1 MGWCLGLEVHALRG
15 SAPVRSSAARA
26 ALGLTGNTPH
36 KACTYLSQPP
46 ILRHTRQ
53 TYCPVSTMR
62 PLLPVTLILLLA
74 ACGDGESLLPPDA
87 RLPDGG
93 RYRGEVVNGLLQGEG
108 RIDYPNGSWYA
119 GSFKDGQWHGQGE
132 WHGQNGEVYRGQFA
146 EGLFQGLGDLTTPG
160 SHYAGTFSHGRRD
173 GEGTLKQAD
182 QTYRGQF
189 KDDQYEGAGELELA
203 DGSRYQGL
211 FAKGKP
217 NGAGV
222 RSDAS
227 GNQFSG
233 RFVDG
238 LLQGSGTYDSVDGE
252 QYIGEFKD
260 NRLEGR
266 GRYESAEGDVWIGEF
281 KDGSLVGEGELLG
294 SDGSHYKGGFV
305 DWHFSG
311 QGSLQLA
318 DGSQYIGTFE
328 NDAYH
333 GKGRLTLSNGKVEGG
348 TWVNGVR
355 VRDEKGTLL
364 PDPLDL
370 TLLNQGRL
378 LEDALAR
385 VPPTA
390 PAIQL
395 YSLVVAG
402 DGQQSVFLR
411 EADYVSNM
419 LKVRFGARGQVTLV
433 NHRDHMASRP
443 MATRENLTRAAR
455 TLAERSGPEDLVF
468 IYLTSHGSRDHQLV
482 LDQPRLQLADLS
494 ADELASALAPLKE
507 RDKVIVISACYSGG
521 YIAPLKDDRT
531 VIMTAARADRVSFGC
546 SEEAD
551 FTYFGDALF
560 AEALNQTDD
569 LKQAFELAR
578 ASVAERERKDGFEA
592 SEPQLWAPP
601 AVLAHWQHLRRQQAE
616 EALRNAAQAT
626 VEQQEKKPGNH

>member
-1 MGWCLGLEVHALRG
+1 
-15 SAPVRSSAARA
+15 
-26 ALGLTGNTPH
+26 
-36 KACTYLSQPP
+36 
-46 ILRHTRQ
+46 
-53 TYCPVSTMR
+53 MR
-62 PLLPVTLILLLA
+62 PLLPLALTLLLA

-93 RYRGEVVNGLLQGEG
+93 RYRGEVVNGLLQGQG
-108 RIDYPNGSWYA
+108 RIDYPNGNWYA
-119 GSFKDGQWHGQGE
+119 GTFKDGQWHGQGE
-132 WHGQNGEVYRGQFA
+132 WHGSNGEVYRGQFA

-160 SHYAGTFSHGRRD
+160 SHYAGTFKHGRRD

-189 KDDQYEGAGELELA
+189 KDDQYDGAGQLELA

-211 FAKGKP
+211 FAKGQP
-217 NGAGV
+217 NGDGV

-233 RFVDG
+233 RFVNG
-238 LLQGSGTYDSVDGE
+238 QLQGSGTYDSVDGE

-281 KDGSLVGEGELLG
+281 KDGSLIGEGEMLA
-294 SDGSHYKGGFV
+294 SDGSHYKGEFV
-305 DWHFSG
+305 DWRFDG
-311 QGSLQLA
+311 QGTLQLA
-318 DGSQYIGTFE
+318 DGSHYSGGFA

-333 GKGRLTLSNGKVEGG
+333 GAGRLTLANGKVQAGE
-348 TWVNGVR
+348 WVNGVR
-355 VRDEKGTLL
+355 VRDQHGKLL

-370 TLLNQGRL
+370 ALLNQGRL
-378 LEDALAR
+378 LDEALAN
-385 VPPTA
+385 VPHSA
-390 PAIQL
+390 PPIQL

-419 LKVRFGARGQVTLV
+419 LKVRFGASGQVTLV
-433 NHRDHMASRP
+433 NHRDQLATRP
-443 MATRENLTRAAR
+443 MATRESLSRAVR

-468 IYLTSHGSRDHQLV
+468 IYLTSHGSADHQLV

-494 ADELASALAPLKE
+494 AAELSSALAPLKG

-521 YIAPLKDDRT
+521 YIAPLKDERT

-560 AEALNQTDD
+560 AQALNQTDD

-578 ASVAERERKDGFEA
+578 ATVAEREQREGFEA
-592 SEPQLWAPP
+592 SEPQMWAPP
-601 AVLAHWQHLRRQQAE
+601 AVLAHWQRLRRQQAE
-616 EALRNAAQAT
+616 EALRNAAQAN
-626 VEQQEKKPGNH
+626 VGEQAKTPGNH

>member
-1 MGWCLGLEVHALRG
+1 
-15 SAPVRSSAARA
+15 
-26 ALGLTGNTPH
+26 
-36 KACTYLSQPP
+36 
-46 ILRHTRQ
+46 
-53 TYCPVSTMR
+53 MR
-62 PLLPVTLILLLA
+62 PLLPLALTLMLA
-74 ACGDGESLLPPDA
+74 ACGDGESLYPPDA

-93 RYRGEVVNGLLQGEG
+93 RYRGQVVDGLLQGEG

-132 WHGQNGEVYRGQFA
+132 WHGSNGEIYRGQF
-146 EGLFQGLGDLTTPG
+146 EKGLFHGLGELTTPG

-182 QTYRGQF
+182 LTYRGQF
-189 KDDQYEGAGELELA
+189 KDDQYEGAGELEMA

-238 LLQGSGTYDSVDGE
+238 QLQGSGTYDSVDGE

-266 GRYESAEGDVWIGEF
+266 GRYENADGDVWIGEF
-281 KDGSLVGEGELLG
+281 KDGSLTGEGELLG
-294 SDGSHYKGGFV
+294 SDGSHYKGTFA
-305 DWHFSG
+305 DWHLSG
-311 QGSLQLA
+311 QGSLQLP
-318 DGSQYIGTFE
+318 DGSKYVGGFD
-328 NDAYH
+328 NDAYQGH
-333 GKGRLTLSNGKVEGG
+333 GKLTLASGQVEIGF
-348 TWVNGVR
+348 WVNGVR
-355 VRDEKGTLL
+355 VRDQKGKLL

-370 TLLNQGRL
+370 ALLNQGRL
-378 LEDALAR
+378 LDEALAR
-385 VPPTA
+385 VPRSA
-390 PAIQL
+390 PPVQL

-419 LKVRFGARGQVTLV
+419 LNVRFGARGQVTLV
-433 NHRDHMASRP
+433 NHRDQMTTRP
-443 MATRENLTRAAR
+443 MATRENLSRAAR
-455 TLAERSGPEDLVF
+455 TLAERSGPEDLIF
-468 IYLTSHGSRDHQLV
+468 IYLTSHGSQDHQLV

-494 ADELASALAPLKE
+494 ADELASALAPLKD
-507 RDKVIVISACYSGG
+507 RDKIIVISACYSGG

-531 VIMTAARADRVSFGC
+531 LIMTAARADRVSFGC

-578 ASVAERERKDGFEA
+578 ASVAERERREGFEA
-592 SEPQLWAPP
+592 SEPQIWAPS
-601 AVLAHWQHLRRQQAE
+601 AVLAHWQQLRKHQAE
-616 EALRNAAQAT
+616 EALRNAAQAKPE
-626 VEQQEKKPGNH
+626 EQAKTPASR